1 MEGMKR
7 MRQMDALGLDMTISS
22 QAAVQH
28 WNDVVVGA
36 LSHAK
41 TTPSALGA
49 LLEAD
54 PDNTLALSSKS
65 LFLVMLARSEML
77 AAARDAAA
85 KAADSFAHRGG
96 TAREGRYVAAALLA
110 SQGHWWKAI
119 AELEAVLEDE
129 PEDSLA
135 AKVTH
140 GLRFM
145 LGDRRGLQKSIE
157 NVINSV
163 GRDHPHIG
171 YLMGCHAFALE
182 ENGDYKAA
190 ESTGR
195 IAVARAPKDAWGLHA
210 VSHVFEMTGRAQE
223 GVEWLAGR
231 EGSYA
236 HCNNFGYHVFWHM
249 ALFRLE
255 LGDAAG
261 ALALYDEKIRSER
274 TDDFRDMAN
283 AASLLARIEL
293 DGVNVGA
300 RWDELADIAER
311 RIADQALVFADLHYL
326 LALLGAGKP
335 ASVETLIAQF
345 EAPGEGRL
353 SDQASPARQAG
364 ALTGRGLMAFRDKRY
379 GEAARD
385 LVAARKHWQSIGGSH
400 AQRDVFEQFAL
411 EALIRCGDTRQAE
424 TLLSERQRHRGT
436 NLFAAKRLGALAA
449 NENRRVA
456 ALSLAGMAP
465 KVN

>member
-1 MEGMKR
+1 MK
-7 MRQMDALGLDMTISS
+7 MRELDALGLSMTVSTPS
-22 QAAVQH
+22 AVQH
-28 WNDVVVGA
+28 WDDVVVGA

-41 TTPSALGA
+41 ATPVALGA
-49 LLEAD
+49 LLNAD
-54 PDNTLALSSKS
+54 AENTLGLSAKA

-77 AAARDAAA
+77 VAARDAAA

-119 AELEAVLEDE
+119 SELEAVLEDE

-157 NVINSV
+157 NVINRV

-195 IAVARAPKDAWGLHA
+195 IAVAGAPKDAWGLHA
-210 VSHVFEMTGRAQE
+210 VSHVYEMTGRAQE
-223 GVEWLAGR
+223 GIEWLAGR

-255 LGDAAG
+255 IGDAAG
-261 ALALYDEKIRSER
+261 ALALYDAKIRSER
-274 TDDFRDMAN
+274 SDDFRDIAN

-293 DGVNVGA
+293 DGLAVGA
-300 RWDELADIAER
+300 RWDELAEIAAR
-311 RIADQALVFADLHYL
+311 RVADQALVFADLHYL
-326 LALLGAGKP
+326 IALLGAGKT
-335 ASVETLIAQF
+335 ASAQAMIGQF
-345 EAPGEGRL
+345 EQPSDDRL
-353 SDQASPARQAG
+353 ADQASPARQSG
-364 ALTGRGLMAFRDKRY
+364 ALTGRGLLAFQDKRY
-379 GEAARD
+379 AEAARD
-385 LVAARKHWQSIGGSH
+385 LMAARKSWQSIGGSH
-400 AQRDVFEQFAL
+400 AQRDVFEQFTL
-411 EALIRCGDTRQAE
+411 EALVRAGDTDNAE
-424 TLLSERQRHRGT
+424 KLLLERQQQRGT
-436 NLFAAKRLGALAA
+436 NLFAAKRLGILGA
-449 NENRRVA
+449 NQNQRVA

-465 KVN
+465 KVA